1 MPTALHENV
10 KLPKSESLL
19 IAGFVEL
26 MFPIGNLLPA
36 LALDRLGRRPT
47 FMIGAGCLSFCMMMI
62 TIVMPMNFLLFG
74 QSC

>member
-10 KLPKSESLL
+10 GLPRNESLL

-47 FMIGAGCLSFCMMMI
+47 MMYGAAALSFCMMMI
-62 TIVMPMNFLLFG
+62 TIVSQVCLAFDFH
-74 QSC
+74 S

>member
-10 KLPKSESLL
+10 GLAKSEALL

-36 LALDRLGRRPT
+36 LALDRLGRRKT
-47 FMIGAGCLSFCMMMI
+47 MMIGAGCLSFCMMMI
-62 TIVMPMNFLLFG
+62 TIVSLTAMQN
-74 QSC
+74 